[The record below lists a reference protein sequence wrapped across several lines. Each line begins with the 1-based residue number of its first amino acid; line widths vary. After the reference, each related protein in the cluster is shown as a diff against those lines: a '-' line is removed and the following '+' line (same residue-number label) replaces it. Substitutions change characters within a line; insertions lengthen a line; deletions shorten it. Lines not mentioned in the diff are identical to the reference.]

1 MESFSAKLLSFLS
14 GFSGPMAYTVIL
26 GVLLACGLGVPI
38 PEDITLIG
46 AGLLAGL
53 GKISL
58 AGALIAGFIGVL
70 IGDAFLFFLGR
81 RLGTRV
87 FSLPIFR
94 KIFTPDRVRLATEK
108 VQANSK
114 FICFT
119 ARFLPGLRSPIF
131 LTSGVLGVSPWVFLG
146 LDGFAALISVPVW
159 VVGAY
164 WFGQNLDQALEFA
177 KQMQIYLILGLV
189 LLFFGYWL
197 YKKRKSK

>member
-70 IGDAFLFFLGR
+70 IGDAFLFF
-81 RLGTRV
+81 
-87 FSLPIFR
+87 
-94 KIFTPDRVRLATEK
+94 
-108 VQANSK
+108 
-114 FICFT
+114 
-119 ARFLPGLRSPIF
+119 
-131 LTSGVLGVSPWVFLG
+131 
-146 LDGFAALISVPVW
+146 
-159 VVGAY
+159 
-164 WFGQNLDQALEFA
+164 
-177 KQMQIYLILGLV
+177 
-189 LLFFGYWL
+189 
-197 YKKRKSK
+197 